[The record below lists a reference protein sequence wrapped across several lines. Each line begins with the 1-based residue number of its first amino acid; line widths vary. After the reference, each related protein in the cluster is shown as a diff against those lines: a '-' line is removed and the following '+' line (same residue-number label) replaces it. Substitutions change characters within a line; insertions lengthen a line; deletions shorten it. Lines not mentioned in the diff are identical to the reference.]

1 MSSGTFIIQSALSKL
16 GVHSAVSPAVTE
28 AITTGKDTLNSF
40 VAQLEDDGIITGMV
54 PLESTG
60 SELSEPL
67 GARNIVID
75 NLAILM
81 APYFPGAVVS
91 NDLQISARK
100 GMNYLKVHY
109 KTIIIPKP
117 VARSTLPK
125 GQGNS
130 YPYSDPFFAKG
141 EEIG

>member
-1 MSSGTFIIQSALSKL
+1 MSTGTAIIQSALSKI
-16 GVHSAVSPAVTE
+16 GVHSVVAPAVAE
-28 AITTGKDTLNSF
+28 AITTAKETLNSF

-54 PLESTG
+54 PLETTG

-67 GARNIVID
+67 GIRNIIID
-75 NLAILM
+75 NLAILVL
-81 APYFPGAVVS
+81 PYFPDKVAS

-100 GMNYLKVHY
+100 GMNYLKSHY
-109 KTIIIPKP
+109 KTIVIPKP

-130 YPYSDPFFAKG
+130 YPYSDPFFRKG